1 MKHLGGA
8 PLPAIAEE
16 PEERAWEERIG
27 DLLREVNRSQAPSAG
42 RLILRG
48 GTAAKIGHGLTR
60 PSRDIDADVIGPA
73 DVWAILR
80 EGAHRAGLTALAKP
94 DRRRTQKGQLVLSDP
109 RTGTASVEVDVRTI
123 REPKW
128 AGAIESMT
136 IVERRHGILM
146 YNAHELIRQKIE
158 MATEPGRRR
167 RAKDRYDI
175 AWWLRNRPECV
186 APEQRVALDRAL
198 RGTSELK
205 EKWDE
210 THPKDRIMQR
220 INSATVHDALMRTLD
235 CDPVVLWDR
244 SPDGTLHI
252 NIHMTGGATLAWQEE
267 PETEE
272 RSEIATLGS
281 DNELETF
288 MVQMGL
294 WEQKEVPER
303 LKELTLERERA
314 RARTMSRT

>member
-1 MKHLGGA
+1 MKHLDGA

-27 DLLREVNRSQAPSAG
+27 DLLREVNRRPAPGPG

-73 DVWAILR
+73 DVWSFLS

-94 DRRRTQKGQLVLSDP
+94 ERGRTQKGQLILSDP
-109 RTGTASVEVDVRTI
+109 RTGTTAVEVDVRTI
-123 REPKW
+123 RDPQRVY
-128 AGAIESMT
+128 AIESTT

-146 YNAHELIRQKIE
+146 YKAQELARQKIE

-175 AWWLRNRPECV
+175 TWWLRNRPECV
-186 APEQRVALDRAL
+186 APEQRIALDRAL
-198 RGTSELK
+198 RGRSELK

-220 INSATVHDALMRTLD
+220 TNGATVHDALMRTLD
-235 CDPVVLWDR
+235 CDPVVLGDR

-252 NIHMTGGATLAWQEE
+252 NIHMTGGATLAWQEN
-267 PETEE
+267 PETKE

-288 MVQMGL
+288 MVRMGL
-294 WEQKEVPER
+294 WKQEEIPKL

-314 RARTMSRT
+314 RASAMSRT